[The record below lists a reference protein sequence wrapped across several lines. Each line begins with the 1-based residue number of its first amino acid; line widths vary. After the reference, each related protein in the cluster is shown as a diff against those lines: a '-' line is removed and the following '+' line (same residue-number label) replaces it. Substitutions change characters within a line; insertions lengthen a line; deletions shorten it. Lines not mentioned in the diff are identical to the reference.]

1 MSTDDHH
8 SAYLAKTVAAL
19 TPAGR
24 ERVDVLLEQ
33 LVEVAG
39 GRERLVRFASAR
51 KSEAEVGRTD
61 VEPEPPLTE
70 QELNALLGGFMR
82 IRDQEHLDDVADWA
96 NAVIALLED
105 ELHAARG
112 RAG

>member
-1 MSTDDHH
+1 VSTGDHH

-24 ERVDVLLEQ
+24 ERVDELLEQ

-39 GRERLVRFASAR
+39 GRERLVRFAAAR
-51 KSEAEVGRTD
+51 KSEADLGRTD
-61 VEPEPPLTE
+61 VEPERPLAE

-105 ELHAARG
+105 ELHAARK

>member
-24 ERVDVLLEQ
+24 ERVDELLEQ

-51 KSEAEVGRTD
+51 KSEAEVG
-61 VEPEPPLTE
+61 LTE